1 MVATHVVPLWQLK
14 RRAIVQA
21 LAVCRGNV
29 ERAAALLETSRSSLY
44 RSIRDFE
51 IDAPEWRQVRM
62 GKGEDGVAS
71 VFE

>member
-1 MVATHVVPLWQLK
+1 MATHVVPLWQLK

-21 LAVCRGNV
+21 LAVCGGHV

-51 IDAPEWRQVRM
+51 IDAPEWRQA
-62 GKGEDGVAS
+62 GKGEDGVAG